1 MDINS
6 LIEKLPLD
14 KLPQGVQDQISG
26 IKDKVAS
33 GELSLDDAKTK
44 LNELVGGID
53 LEGLKDKIPGGV
65 DDALIDKVKGFF
77 GQ

>member
-14 KLPQGVQDQISG
+14 KLPQGVQDQIAG
-26 IKDKVAS
+26 IKDKVTS
-33 GELSLDDAKTK
+33 GELNLDDAKAK
-44 LNELVGGID
+44 INELVGGID
-53 LEGLKDKIPGGV
+53 LEGLKDKIPGNI
-65 DDALIDKVKGFF
+65 DDGLIDKVKGFF

>member
-6 LIEKLPLD
+6 ILNKLPLD
-14 KLPQGVQDQISG
+14 KLPQGAQDQIAV
-26 IKDKVAS
+26 IKDKVSS

-44 LNELVGGID
+44 INELVGGVD

-65 DDALIDKVKGFF
+65 DDAIIDKVKGFF
-77 GQ
+77 GG